1 MDDERRHLNDLSAR
15 LLLLHGVLL
24 EREKT
29 AYESRHGTVTP
40 PELLRLLLGDDRF
53 AWLRSLSQL
62 IARIDEAVDD
72 DTPEIGAVAGDFV
85 RETSDLVRSGGSDAF
100 ATKYAA
106 ALQESPDV
114 VMAHAEVVKLLG
126 RRQDRPD

>member
-1 MDDERRHLNDLSAR
+1 MDDERRRLNDLSAR

-24 EREKT
+24 ERERA
-29 AYESRHGTVTP
+29 AYESRYGALTP
-40 PELLRLLLGDDRF
+40 PELLRLLLGDDHF

-62 IARIDEAVDD
+62 IARIDEAVDS
-72 DTPEIGAVAGDFV
+72 DTPDIDSVAGEFV
-85 RETSDLVRSGGSDAF
+85 RETSDLVRSGGSDVF

-126 RRQDRPD
+126 RRQESKS

>member
-1 MDDERRHLNDLSAR
+1 MDDERRRLNDLSAR

-24 EREKT
+24 ERERA
-29 AYESRHGTVTP
+29 AYESRHGALTP
-40 PELLRLLLGDDRF
+40 PELLRLLLGDDYF

-62 IARIDEAVDD
+62 IARIDEAVDS
-72 DTPEIGAVAGDFV
+72 DTPELDSVAGAFV

-126 RRQDRPD
+126 RRQEGRS